1 MRRMPMLA
9 AVVLSVLAAQQTA
22 RACSVCRCGDQSFFI
37 NNARQFTG
45 GRLLIAVE
53 HLHTRK
59 SAAVLHGHDDGGHG
73 LAKLSGSGSGQHE
86 EVGRE
91 AQTQHTVQLSF
102 KYGLSDRLM
111 LLATA
116 PYVFNR
122 IAADAGVETANGL
135 GDPEVMAIARLLDFG
150 GGAWRLQ
157 GAAGGR
163 LPLGAANLEEG
174 AGVRR
179 DQHLQ
184 PGSGAWAGI
193 FGVQLLQA
201 SGRVPLFLSVS
212 YQTNGSNEQKFAY
225 GNVFRFNAAAQT
237 ALTGSFDLIA
247 EVNGR
252 VADYD
257 TFGAEADANSGG
269 TAVYFSP
276 GLRLRFGVASVR
288 SQVQIPLVESLHGEQ
303 NEKINLR
310 TGLVWEL

>member
-1 MRRMPMLA
+1 MRTFALLLLA
-9 AVVLSVLAAQQTA
+9 ALLLAANEV
-22 RACSVCRCGDQSFFI
+22 RACSVCRCGDHSFFL
-37 NNARQFTG
+37 NNARHLPA
-45 GRLLIAVE
+45 GRLLFG
-53 HLHTRK
+53 LDYLNTRK
-59 SAAVLHGHDDGGHG
+59 SAAALHHHEHDHT
-73 LAKLSGSGSGQHE
+73 LAKAALPLSINHE
-86 EVGRE
+86 EPALE
-91 AQTQHTVQLSF
+91 SQAQSVVQINL
-102 KYGLSDRLM
+102 KYGLLDRLM
-111 LLATA
+111 LLATV

-122 IAADAGVETANGL
+122 ISMDAESETVSGL
-135 GDPEVMAIARLLDFG
+135 GDPEIMAIAHLLDFG
-150 GGAWRLQ
+150 GGSWRLQ
-157 GAAGGR
+157 GTAGGR
-163 LPLGAANLEEG
+163 VPLGRANEKDENGL
-174 AGVRR
+174 RL

-201 SGRVPLFLSVS
+201 SGRVPLFLSAS
-212 YQTNGSNEQKFAY
+212 YQTNGSNEQEFAY

-257 TFGAEADANSGG
+257 KDGAEPDPNSGG